1 MSNVSNIKV
10 KRGNILVAS
19 GSSVEITGSQVR
31 TSGDLV
37 VGGKITANEFNVTYV
52 TSSVLYQS
60 GSTKFGDT
68 ADDTHTFTGSVNITG
83 TLSASFVQGDGSG
96 LTNLVIP
103 ASVNSLTAGNNIVV
117 SSPTG
122 SVTVSLTSSITSGL
136 TDLTASNISGN
147 VGKFATLSASS
158 AQFTS
163 NTEFSGNILV
173 YGTASLSSNPSAAY
187 ILYSSSL
194 DKVVVY
200 PGLYVSGALTASS
213 EISGTSAYFTSVNMN
228 TVSASAISGN
238 FSGSGAQLNSLNASN
253 VSTGTLGTLYGGT
266 GLSIDPTTIVDGDL
280 LIGSNISDAFVK
292 ATLSSG
298 SGISITNGP
307 GTITI
312 ASTITQGVT
321 QVVPGNNIGITTNGT
336 VVTASLSSSVTGL
349 TNLSSSAITGSDV
362 LVNNSLAVLASLARS
377 RNTVSTSYSVAAK
390 DQIILAAVTGSGDL
404 VVTLPAPTEIDG
416 RELVVKRTDD
426 ATQTGAVVVSSSNG
440 GTIDS
445 SDTFFELNGPFQSIT
460 LLADSGSNKWFI
472 L

>member
-37 VGGKITANEFNVTYV
+37 VGGKITANEFSVTYV

-68 ADDTHTFTGSVNITG
+68 ADDTHVFTGSVNITG

-158 AQFTS
+158 AEFSSTAQ
-163 NTEFSGNILV
+163 FSGNILV
-173 YGTASLSSNPSAAY
+173 YGTASLSANPTAAY
-187 ILYSSSL
+187 VFYSSSMDRL
-194 DKVVVY
+194 VAF

-213 EISGTSAYFTSVNMN
+213 EISGTSAFFTSVNAG
-228 TVSASAISGN
+228 TVSASSISGS
-238 FSGSGAQLNSLNASN
+238 FSGSGAQLNSLNVGN
-253 VSTGTLGTLYGGT
+253 VSSGILGTVYGGT
-266 GLSIDPTTIVDGDL
+266 GLSVNPTAIGNGEL
-280 LIGSNISDAFVK
+280 LIGNDNTDAFVK

-298 SGISITNGP
+298 SGIAITNGP

-321 QVVPGNNIGITTNGT
+321 QVVAGDNIGITTNGT
-336 VVTASLSSSVTGL
+336 VVTASLSSSVSGL

-362 LVNNSLAVLASLARS
+362 LINNSLAVLASLARS
-377 RNTVSTSYSVAAK
+377 RNTVSTSYSVGSK
-390 DQIILAAVTGSGDL
+390 DQIILAIVTGSGDL
-404 VVTLPAPTEIDG
+404 VVTLPAPTAIDG

-426 ATQTGAVVVSSSNG
+426 ATQIGAVVVSSSNG

-445 SDTFFELNGPFQSIT
+445 SDTFFELNGPFESIT